1 MVDVEFLCTDGSLI
15 CTDGVF
21 LALGTTLL
29 SLITDR
35 TQQDVDRVEELAE
48 KGWAAMTEQER
59 AEWLG
64 EMKGAYNASDMN
76 RVGEAVAYVA
86 GRLTDFGYSAPVSPK
101 TDWTEDDEPST
112 DQLASYLADIS
123 TIRGALAVLPSTP
136 ATPAEI
142 DGRTHQEA
150 NDIEQILLDVDKL
163 LNIMATT
170 FIPCGEA
177 LCGEDNL

>member
-1 MVDVEFLCTDGSLI
+1 MVDVEFLCTDGSLV
-15 CTDGVF
+15 CTDGAF
-21 LALGTTLL
+21 LVLDIGSSLD
-29 SLITDR
+29 LITDR
-35 TQQDVDRVEELAE
+35 TQRDVDRVGELAE

-86 GRLTDFGYSAPVSPK
+86 GRLTDFGYAAPVSPK
-101 TDWTEDDEPST
+101 TDWTDEGEPDT

-136 ATPAEI
+136 ATPADM
-142 DGRTHQEA
+142 DGLTYQEA
-150 NDIEQILLDVDKL
+150 NDIEQILLDVDAL
-163 LNIMATT
+163 ISNIAAAWYYSGDL
-170 FIPCGEA
+170 FAGEV
-177 LCGEDNL
+177 